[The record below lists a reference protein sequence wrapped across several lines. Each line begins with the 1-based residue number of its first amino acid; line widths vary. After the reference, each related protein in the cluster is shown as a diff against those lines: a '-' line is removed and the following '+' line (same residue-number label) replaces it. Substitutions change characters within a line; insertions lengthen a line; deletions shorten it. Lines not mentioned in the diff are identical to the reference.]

1 MVETSQTTFRL
12 RPNQLPNEAKDKVS
26 RKQNSDPGTALRKQL
41 IDQLIEAYLLLIYN
55 VNDNMAQLNEFGES
69 QHDLSGILES
79 VLEILEDRG
88 LITRPENRLNL
99 TKNGKLAAELFLTLK
114 NNVFFNDNT
123 ITNWWD
129 EKTRFIK
136 SFPPGPKT
144 TSRERR

>member
-1 MVETSQTTFRL
+1 
-12 RPNQLPNEAKDKVS
+12 VS
-26 RKQNSDPGTALRKQL
+26 RKQNPDPGTALRKQL

-55 VNDNMAQLNEFGES
+55 VNYNMAQLNEFGES

-88 LITRPENRLNL
+88 LIARPENRINL
-99 TKNGKLAAELFLTLK
+99 TKNGKLAAELFLSLR
-114 NNVFFNDNT
+114 NNIVLDDNT
-123 ITNWWD
+123 FINWWD

-136 SFPPGPKT
+136 SFPPESKT